1 MSTTTTDTTTTGTA
15 ATTRTAPAHTTA
27 AGLDQLNP
35 PTRLLMGP
43 GPINA
48 DPRVTRATAS
58 ALTGQFDPWMTD
70 TMNETMALYRSVF
83 NTTNEQTF
91 LVDGTSRAA
100 IEAALVSLVAPGQKV
115 LIAVM
120 GRFGLLLKEICERV
134 GATVI
139 TIERP
144 WGTVFTASE
153 IEEALRIHRPVLFA
167 TVQGDTA
174 TTMNQPLEG
183 LGQLCHR
190 YGALCYVD
198 ATASIAGNTLLVD
211 DWELDVVSAGLQK
224 CLGGPSGSA
233 PITISERAREVI
245 EGRRHLEAGITDGSA
260 GVGER
265 IRSNYLD
272 LAMLMD
278 YWGPMRLNHHTESGP
293 MLYAA
298 RECARLID
306 AEGIARTV
314 ERHRLYGAAMAAGLE
329 GLGLELFGDQHY
341 RMNNVIGV
349 KIPDGVPGDD
359 LRAALLTDF
368 AVEIGTSFGPLTG
381 VVWRVGVMGYNA
393 RRDAVLTTLAALE
406 AELHRFG
413 HATTGSGVEAAM
425 AYYDQNETHEE
436 QPA

>member
-1 MSTTTTDTTTTGTA
+1 MHADTT
-15 ATTRTAPAHTTA
+15 APY
-27 AGLDQLNP
+27 DQLNP

-58 ALTGQFDPWMTD
+58 ALTGQFDPWMTG

-83 NTTNEQTF
+83 ATANEQTF

-100 IEAALVSLVAPGQKV
+100 IEAALVSLVSPGQTV
-115 LIAVM
+115 LVAVM

-134 GATVI
+134 GAQVV

-144 WGTVFTASE
+144 WGTVFTLDE
-153 IEEALRIHRPVLFA
+153 IEAGLRTHRPALFA

-198 ATASIAGNTLLVD
+198 ATASIAGNTLLTD
-211 DWELDVVSAGLQK
+211 EWELDVVSAGLQK

-245 EGRRHLEAGITDGSA
+245 ESRRHVEAGIADGTDA
-260 GVGER
+260 AGER
-265 IRSNYLD
+265 IRSNYFD

-278 YWGPMRLNHHTESGP
+278 YWGPKRLNHHTESGP

-298 RECARLID
+298 RECARIID
-306 AEGIARTV
+306 AEGIDRTV
-314 ERHRLYGAAMAAGLE
+314 ARHRLNGAAMAAGLE
-329 GLGLELFGDQHY
+329 GLGLELFGDQSH

-349 KIPDGVPGDD
+349 KIPEDVPGDG
-359 LRAALLTDF
+359 LRAALLDDF
-368 AVEIGTSFGPLTG
+368 GVEIGTSFGPLAG

-393 RRDAVLTTLAALE
+393 RRDAVLTTLATLE
-406 AELHRFG
+406 AELRRFG
-413 HATTGSGVEAAM
+413 HDTPAGGGVAAAM
-425 AYYDQNETHEE
+425 TYYHDNEE
-436 QPA
+436 QTA

>member
-1 MSTTTTDTTTTGTA
+1 MT
-15 ATTRTAPAHTTA
+15 
-27 AGLDQLNP
+27 LDQLNP

-48 DPRVTRATAS
+48 DPRVARATAS
-58 ALTGQFDPWMTD
+58 ALTGQFDPWMTA
-70 TMNETMALYRSVF
+70 TMNETMGLYRSVF
-83 NTTNEQTF
+83 STANEQTF

-100 IEAALVSLVAPGQKV
+100 IEAALVSLVSPGQTV
-115 LIAVM
+115 LVAVM
-120 GRFGLLLKEICERV
+120 GRFGLLLKEIAERA
-134 GATVI
+134 GAQVV

-144 WGTVFTASE
+144 WGTVFTLDE
-153 IEEALRIHRPVLFA
+153 IEEGLRTHRPDVFA

-174 TTMNQPLEG
+174 TTMNQPLDG

-198 ATASIAGNTLLVD
+198 ATASVAGNTLLVD
-211 DWELDVVSAGLQK
+211 EWGLDVVSAGLQK

-245 EGRRHLEAGITDGSA
+245 SSRRHVEAGITEGA
-260 GVGER
+260 EGLGER

-278 YWGPMRLNHHTESGP
+278 YWGPRRLNHHTESGP

-298 RECARLID
+298 RECARIIAD
-306 AEGIARTV
+306 EGIANTV
-314 ERHRLYGAAMAAGLE
+314 ERHRLHGAAMAAGLA
-329 GLGLELFGDQHY
+329 GLGLELFGDQTH

-349 KIPDGVPGDD
+349 KIPDDVGGDA
-359 LRAALLTDF
+359 LRAALLEDF
-368 AVEIGTSFGPLTG
+368 AIEIGTSFGPLAG

-406 AELHRFG
+406 AELRRFG
-413 HATTGSGVEAAM
+413 HPTPAGGGLTAAM
-425 AYYDQNETHEE
+425 SYYQE
-436 QPA
+436 QES

>member
-1 MSTTTTDTTTTGTA
+1 MT
-15 ATTRTAPAHTTA
+15 
-27 AGLDQLNP
+27 LDQLNP

-48 DPRVTRATAS
+48 DPRVARATAS
-58 ALTGQFDPWMTD
+58 ALTGQFDPWMTA
-70 TMNETMALYRSVF
+70 TMNETMGLYRSVF
-83 NTTNEQTF
+83 STANEQTL

-100 IEAALVSLVAPGQKV
+100 IEAALVSLLSPGQKV
-115 LIAVM
+115 LVAVM
-120 GRFGLLLKEICERV
+120 GRFGLLLEEIAERA
-134 GATVI
+134 GAQVI

-144 WGTVFTASE
+144 WGTVFTLDE
-153 IEEALRIHRPVLFA
+153 IEEGLRTHRPALFA

-198 ATASIAGNTLLVD
+198 ATASVAGNALLVD
-211 DWELDVVSAGLQK
+211 EWELDVVSAGLQK
-224 CLGGPSGSA
+224 CLAGPSGSA

-245 EGRRHLEAGITDGSA
+245 YSRRHVEAGISEGADGP
-260 GVGER
+260 GER

-278 YWGPMRLNHHTESGP
+278 YWGPERLNHHTESGP

-298 RECARLID
+298 RECARIIAD
-306 AEGIARTV
+306 EGIAGTV
-314 ERHRLYGAAMAAGLE
+314 ARHRLHGAAMAAGLE
-329 GLGLELFGDQHY
+329 GLGLELFGDQTH

-349 KIPDGVPGDD
+349 KIPDDVDGDR
-359 LRAALLTDF
+359 LRAALLEDF
-368 AVEIGTSFGPLTG
+368 AVEIGTSFGPLAG

-393 RRDAVLTTLAALE
+393 RRDAVLATLAALE
-406 AELHRFG
+406 AELRRFG
-413 HATTGSGVEAAM
+413 HPTPASGGVEAAM
-425 AYYDQNETHEE
+425 NHYQE
-436 QPA
+436 QES